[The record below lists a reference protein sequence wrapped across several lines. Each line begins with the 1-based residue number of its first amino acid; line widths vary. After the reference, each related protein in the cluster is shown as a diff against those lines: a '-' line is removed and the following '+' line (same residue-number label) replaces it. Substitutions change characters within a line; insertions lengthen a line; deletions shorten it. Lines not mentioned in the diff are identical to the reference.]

1 MPSIKYRIFLWESV
15 LVSIIFRN
23 FADAFNTFIGALV
36 CMADDIRK
44 YQNAVDAIKTAILQS
59 QARAAKAV
67 NQEQLALYYGIGR
80 YVSANTRKKNWG
92 TGAIEAI
99 SSQLRKELPGL
110 RGFSATSMRNM
121 RTFYEE
127 WRLLEANSSVTT
139 DEINAVPSNS
149 SVATDE
155 FTKIN
160 ANSAVTTADS
170 ADDAEIRQ
178 LQLAN
183 LPNFPLREF
192 LSISF
197 THHVAILAKA
207 KTYEERVFYM
217 KYADM
222 YKATVEDVEKVIKQD
237 LYHHQDKMPNN
248 FLATIPNYKQAYR
261 AIRMFKDE
269 YLLDFINVEELGMH
283 DEDIDESVI
292 ESNIV
297 HNVKNFIMTFGRG
310 FTFSG
315 SQVHYDKLGHDHWI
329 DLLFFNRDLNR
340 TVVFELK
347 NGKFKVAYL
356 AQLSA
361 YLRILNDDDRRDHEE
376 APIGIILCKETDK
389 DYAGYIM
396 QDFRQPMGVAT
407 YKTADEMDPELLK
420 ALPPKEELQR
430 VFAESSKKAEK

>member
-1 MPSIKYRIFLWESV
+1 MSEKRE
-15 LVSIIFRN
+15 
-23 FADAFNTFIGALV
+23 
-36 CMADDIRK
+36 
-44 YQNAVDAIKTAILQS
+44 YQNAVDIIKTAILQS

-80 YVSANTRKKNWG
+80 YISDNTRNKNWG
-92 TGAIEAI
+92 TGAIETI
-99 SSQLRKELPGL
+99 SKRLRLELPGL
-110 RGFSATSMRNM
+110 RGFGVSSLKNM
-121 RTFYEE
+121 RIFYEAWQMIE
-127 WRLLEANSSVTT
+127 PNSPIAIGELEDDTSKMEGKTAETT
-139 DEINAVPSNS
+139 DNQGDV
-149 SVATDE
+149 
-155 FTKIN
+155 
-160 ANSAVTTADS
+160 
-170 ADDAEIRQ
+170 IRQ
-178 LQLAN
+178 LRLAN
-183 LPNFPLREF
+183 LPNFPLAEF

-197 THHVAILAKA
+197 THHIRILENAKDID
-207 KTYEERVFYM
+207 ERLFYIR
-217 KYADM
+217 YCHN
-222 YKATVEDVEKVIKQD
+222 YKPTTDDLPGIIKKQD

-248 FLATIPNYKQAYR
+248 FLATIPDYKQAYR

-315 SQVHYDKLGHDHWI
+315 SQLHFDKLGHDHWI

-347 NGKFKVAYL
+347 NGGFKVAYL

-376 APIGIILCKETDK
+376 APIGIILCKNADK

-430 VFAESSKKAEK
+430 VFEESSKKEE

>member
-1 MPSIKYRIFLWESV
+1 MTMEKNIK
-15 LVSIIFRN
+15 
-23 FADAFNTFIGALV
+23 T
-36 CMADDIRK
+36 
-44 YQNAVDAIKTAILQS
+44 YQGAVDIIKTAILQS

-67 NQEQLALYYGIGR
+67 NQEQLALYFGIGR
-80 YVSANTRKKNWG
+80 YISTNTRNKNWG
-92 TGAIEAI
+92 TGAIETI
-99 SSQLRKELPGL
+99 SKRLRLELPGL
-110 RGFSATSMRNM
+110 RGFGVSSLKNM
-121 RTFYEE
+121 RIFYEAWQTIE
-127 WRLLEANSSVTT
+127 PNSPIAIGELESNTSKPTEVSMEST
-139 DEINAVPSNS
+139 DNQNDV
-149 SVATDE
+149 
-155 FTKIN
+155 
-160 ANSAVTTADS
+160 
-170 ADDAEIRQ
+170 IRQ

-183 LPNFPLREF
+183 LPNFPLTEF

-197 THHVAILAKA
+197 THHIRILENAKD
-207 KTYEERVFYM
+207 TDERLFYIR
-217 KYADM
+217 YCHN
-222 YKATVEDVEKVIKQD
+222 YKPTTDELPSIIKKQD

-248 FLATIPNYKQAYR
+248 FLSTIPDYKQAYR

-283 DEDIDESVI
+283 DEDVDESVI

-347 NGKFKVAYL
+347 NSGFKVAYL

-361 YLRILNDDDRRDHEE
+361 YLRILNDDDRRNHEE
-376 APIGIILCKETDK
+376 APIGIILCKNADK

-420 ALPPKEELQR
+420 VLPPKEDLQR
-430 VFAESSKKAEK
+430 IFIESSKEENENKTNK

>member
-1 MPSIKYRIFLWESV
+1 
-15 LVSIIFRN
+15 
-23 FADAFNTFIGALV
+23 
-36 CMADDIRK
+36 MADEIRK
-44 YQNAVDAIKTAILQS
+44 YQSAVDIIKTAILQS

-80 YVSANTRKKNWG
+80 YVSANSRKKNWG
-92 TGAIEAI
+92 TGAIETI
-99 SSQLRKELPGL
+99 SEQLRKELPGL
-110 RGFSATSMRNM
+110 RGFSARNIKNM
-121 RTFYEE
+121 RTFFEE
-127 WRLLEANSSVTT
+127 WHMIEQY
-139 DEINAVPSNS
+139 
-149 SVATDE
+149 
-155 FTKIN
+155 
-160 ANSAVTTADS
+160 NSAVTTAEITKINTSDNS
-170 ADDAEIRQ
+170 AVVTADFKDDAEIRQ

-197 THHVAILAKA
+197 THHIAILTNA

-217 KYADM
+217 KYADGF
-222 YKATVEDVEKVIKQD
+222 KPTVEDLEKVIKQD

-248 FLATIPNYKQAYR
+248 FLTTIPDYKKAYR

-283 DEDIDESVI
+283 DEDINESVI

-310 FTFSG
+310 FSFCG
-315 SQVHYDKLGHDHWI
+315 CQVHFDKFGHDHWI

-347 NGKFKVAYL
+347 NGKFKVGYL

-376 APIGIILCKETDK
+376 APIGIILCKEADK

-430 VFAESSKKAEK
+430 VFVESSKKEE

>member
-1 MPSIKYRIFLWESV
+1 MEKDVMTY
-15 LVSIIFRN
+15 
-23 FADAFNTFIGALV
+23 
-36 CMADDIRK
+36 K
-44 YQNAVDAIKTAILQS
+44 NAVDIIKAAILQS

-80 YVSANTRKKNWG
+80 YISANTRNHGWG
-92 TGAIEAI
+92 TGVLKHI
-99 SSQLRKELPGL
+99 SDSLRLELPGL
-110 RGFSATSMRNM
+110 RGFSETNLKNM
-121 RTFYEE
+121 RLFYEAWKSIE
-127 WRLLEANSSVTT
+127 
-139 DEINAVPSNS
+139 SNS

-155 FTKIN
+155 IST
-160 ANSAVTTADS
+160 AHSAIGHNGLQESDNEQIT
-170 ADDAEIRQ
+170 IRQ
-178 LQLAN
+178 LQLTN
-183 LPNFPLREF
+183 YEDFPLAEF

-197 THHVAILAKA
+197 THHIAIINHAKDFD
-207 KTYEERVFYM
+207 ERLFYIR
-217 KYADM
+217 YCHN
-222 YKATVEDVEKVIKQD
+222 YKPTTEDLPNIIKRQD

-248 FLATIPNYKQAYR
+248 FLATIPDYKQAYR

-283 DEDIDESVI
+283 DEDVDERVI

-310 FTFSG
+310 FSFCG

-329 DLLFFNRDLNR
+329 DLLFFCRDLNR

-347 NGKFKVAYL
+347 NGGFKVAYL

-376 APIGIILCKETDK
+376 APIGIILCKNADK

-430 VFAESSKKAEK
+430 VFMESIKKEDEDDVVN

>member
-1 MPSIKYRIFLWESV
+1 MEQNVK
-15 LVSIIFRN
+15 
-23 FADAFNTFIGALV
+23 T
-36 CMADDIRK
+36 
-44 YQNAVDAIKTAILQS
+44 YQGAVDIIKTAILQS

-67 NQEQLALYYGIGR
+67 NQEQLALYFGIGR
-80 YVSANTRKKNWG
+80 YISANTRNKNWG
-92 TGAIEAI
+92 TGAIETI
-99 SSQLRKELPGL
+99 SKRLRLELPGL
-110 RGFSATSMRNM
+110 RGFGVSSLKNM
-121 RTFYEE
+121 RIFYEAWQTIE
-127 WRLLEANSSVTT
+127 PNSPIAIGELESNTT
-139 DEINAVPSNS
+139 KSTEVSLESTGNQ
-149 SVATDE
+149 
-155 FTKIN
+155 
-160 ANSAVTTADS
+160 
-170 ADDAEIRQ
+170 DDVIRQ

-183 LPNFPLREF
+183 LPNFPLTEF

-197 THHVAILAKA
+197 THHIRILENAKD
-207 KTYEERVFYM
+207 TDERLFYIR
-217 KYADM
+217 YCHN
-222 YKATVEDVEKVIKQD
+222 YKPTTDELPGIIKKQD

-248 FLATIPNYKQAYR
+248 FLSTIPDYKQAYR

-283 DEDIDESVI
+283 DDDVDERVI
-292 ESNIV
+292 ETNIV
-297 HNVKNFIMTFGRG
+297 HTVKNFIMTFGRG

-347 NGKFKVAYL
+347 NSGFKLAYL

-376 APIGIILCKETDK
+376 APIGIILCKHADK

-396 QDFRQPMGVAT
+396 QDFRHPMGVAT

-420 ALPPKEELQR
+420 VLPPKEELQR
-430 VFAESSKKAEK
+430 IFVESTREDNGE

>member
-1 MPSIKYRIFLWESV
+1 MSEKRE
-15 LVSIIFRN
+15 
-23 FADAFNTFIGALV
+23 
-36 CMADDIRK
+36 
-44 YQNAVDAIKTAILQS
+44 YQNAVDIIKTAILQS

-80 YVSANTRKKNWG
+80 YISDNTRNKNWG
-92 TGAIEAI
+92 TGAIETI
-99 SSQLRKELPGL
+99 SKRLRLELPGL
-110 RGFSATSMRNM
+110 RGFGVSSLKNM
-121 RTFYEE
+121 RIFYEAWQMIE
-127 WRLLEANSSVTT
+127 PNSPIAIGELEGGTSKM
-139 DEINAVPSNS
+139 E
-149 SVATDE
+149 E
-155 FTKIN
+155 K
-160 ANSAVTTADS
+160 TAEAIDNQG
-170 ADDAEIRQ
+170 DVIRQ
-178 LQLAN
+178 LRLAN
-183 LPNFPLREF
+183 LPNFPLAEF

-197 THHVAILAKA
+197 THHIRILENAKDID
-207 KTYEERVFYM
+207 ERLFYIR
-217 KYADM
+217 YCHN
-222 YKATVEDVEKVIKQD
+222 YKPTTDDLPGIIKKQD

-248 FLATIPNYKQAYR
+248 FLATIPDYKQAYR

-315 SQVHYDKLGHDHWI
+315 SQVHFDKLGHDHWI

-347 NGKFKVAYL
+347 NGGFKVAYL

-376 APIGIILCKETDK
+376 APIGIILCKNADK

-430 VFAESSKKAEK
+430 VFEESSKKEKTTE

>member
-1 MPSIKYRIFLWESV
+1 MEQNVK
-15 LVSIIFRN
+15 
-23 FADAFNTFIGALV
+23 T
-36 CMADDIRK
+36 
-44 YQNAVDAIKTAILQS
+44 YQGAVDIIKTAILQS

-67 NQEQLALYYGIGR
+67 NQEQLALYFGIGR
-80 YVSANTRKKNWG
+80 YISANTRNKNWG
-92 TGAIEAI
+92 TGAIETI
-99 SSQLRKELPGL
+99 SKRLRLELPGL
-110 RGFSATSMRNM
+110 RGFGVSSLKNM
-121 RTFYEE
+121 RIFYEAWQTIE
-127 WRLLEANSSVTT
+127 PNSPIAIGELESNTTKSSEVSLEST
-139 DEINAVPSNS
+139 DNQ
-149 SVATDE
+149 
-155 FTKIN
+155 
-160 ANSAVTTADS
+160 
-170 ADDAEIRQ
+170 DDVIRQ

-183 LPNFPLREF
+183 LPNFPLTEF

-197 THHVAILAKA
+197 THHIRILENAKD
-207 KTYEERVFYM
+207 TDERLFYIR
-217 KYADM
+217 YCHN
-222 YKATVEDVEKVIKQD
+222 YKPTTDELPGIIKKQD

-248 FLATIPNYKQAYR
+248 FLATIPDYKQAYR

-283 DEDIDESVI
+283 DEDVDESVI
-292 ESNIV
+292 ETNIV

-347 NGKFKVAYL
+347 NSGFKVAYP

-376 APIGIILCKETDK
+376 APIGIILCKHADK

-420 ALPPKEELQR
+420 VLPPKEELQR
-430 VFAESSKKAEK
+430 IFVESSREDNGE